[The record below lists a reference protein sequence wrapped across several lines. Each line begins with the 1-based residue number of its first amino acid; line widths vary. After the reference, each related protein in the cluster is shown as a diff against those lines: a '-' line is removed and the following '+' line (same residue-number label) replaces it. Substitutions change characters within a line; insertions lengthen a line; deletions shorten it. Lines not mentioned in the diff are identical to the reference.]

1 MNATAS
7 VGVGIGQVISIS
19 MVTTY
24 YVAIMG
30 ITLRYLFESFHSPLP
45 WSECRPEWQSLCV
58 ASSLGNTSQLASVVD
73 MERLPEQ
80 KPVASAEL
88 YFL

>member
-1 MNATAS
+1 
-7 VGVGIGQVISIS
+7 

-30 ITLRYLFESFHSPLP
+30 ITLRYLYDSFRSPLP
-45 WSECRPEWQSLCV
+45 WSECQPEWQSFCV
-58 ASSLGNTSQLASVVD
+58 ASSLGNTSQLASPSTSSTPISGD
-73 MERLPEQ
+73 PEMARLPQ
-80 KPVASAEL
+80 QQPVASAEL